1 MKREHM
7 KRIYSVLSAAV
18 LVTALSAQNTV
29 DIGLFQNNFG
39 QLEVKVRPQADFDG
53 IFSSVVF
60 TIRWD
65 RSTGATLG
73 DPIQLD
79 ETMMYIPIARSGN
92 VHEQGPSNYQVFAGF
107 GFQRIANT
115 GSNWE
120 AGEEYTILTLPVNG
134 SAAFELVN
142 DSWTNELQ
150 NNADYYVSLGGEDR
164 TGSIYKSIAAPANFE
179 STVSILPNPNDGV
192 FTFSFIVPEASDVR
206 VEVLS
211 TLGQS
216 VFNDVLRNF
225 EGTYRKEMDLTGMSN
240 GIYYLKLTRGEENS
254 VHKIV
259 YR

>member
-1 MKREHM
+1 M
-7 KRIYSVLSAAV
+7 KRIYTFLSTAV
-18 LVTALSAQNTV
+18 MISALAAQNSV
-29 DIGLFQNNFG
+29 DIGLFQHNNG

-65 RSTGATLG
+65 RNTGATLG
-73 DPIQLD
+73 EPVQVD
-79 ETMMYIPIARSGN
+79 EAMEYVPIARSGGL
-92 VHEQGPSNYQVFAGF
+92 HEQGANNYQVFAGF
-107 GFQRIANT
+107 GFQRIANS
-115 GSNWE
+115 GMNWE
-120 AGEEYTILTLPVNG
+120 AGEEYTILTIPVTG
-134 SAAFELVN
+134 AAAFELVN
-142 DSWTNELQ
+142 DSWTAELQ

-164 TGSIYKSIAAPANFE
+164 TGTIYKSIAAPANFE
-179 STVSILPNPNDGV
+179 STVSILPNPNDGL
-192 FTFSFIVPEASDVR
+192 FTFSFIVAEASDVR

-216 VFNDVLRNF
+216 VFSDVLPNF

-240 GIYYLKLTRGEENS
+240 GIYYLKLTRGNDSS

>member
-1 MKREHM
+1 M
-7 KRIYSVLSAAV
+7 KRIYTLLSTAV
-18 LVTALSAQNTV
+18 MVTALAAQSTV
-29 DIGLFQNNFG
+29 DIGLFQNNNG

-73 DPIQLD
+73 DPVQVD
-79 ETMMYIPIARSGN
+79 EAMEYVPIARSGN
-92 VHEQGPSNYQVFAGF
+92 VHEQGPNNYQVYAGF
-107 GFQRIANT
+107 GFQRIANS
-115 GSNWE
+115 GMSWE
-120 AGEEYTILTLPVNG
+120 AGEEYTVLTIPVTG
-134 SAAFELVN
+134 AAAFELVN
-142 DSWTNELQ
+142 DSWTAELQ
-150 NNADYYVSLGGEDR
+150 NNADFYVSLGGEDR

-179 STVSILPNPNDGV
+179 STVSILPNPNDGL
-192 FTFSFIVPEASDVR
+192 FTFSFIVAEASDVR

-216 VFNDVLRNF
+216 VFNDVLPNF

-240 GIYYLKLTRGEENS
+240 GIYYLKLTRGNENS